1 MPYIISILLVAAALC
16 KRNNRR
22 LPVFEKTLPLLF
34 ISTLLN
40 LLAGTGIAGLV
51 CAISGQTV
59 DTVQL
64 SVYTFIGFI
73 LGVVILLLLQLVAF
87 LFRDKKMTGVI
98 DLE

>member
-1 MPYIISILLVAAALC
+1 MWSEFVKRERFKFLLKTAEISPDSFLSHLIFLQR
-16 KRNNRR
+16 K
-22 LPVFEKTLPLLF
+22 
-34 ISTLLN
+34 
-40 LLAGTGIAGLV
+40 AGLV